1 LYKKTL
7 NIGRVQTPT
16 LAMLHNRHNEISFFK
31 KEKFYKVIADFGS
44 FKAETDRID
53 DEGTSISIANECN
66 GNTFICNHIERVK
79 KVVNPPKLFD
89 LTTLQREA
97 NKIFGL
103 TAKQTLDLAQSLY
116 EKKLIT
122 YPRTDSRYLTTD
134 MAETVSVLIR
144 MGAKMELFK
153 DIKNFYPEISHMIDD
168 KKVSDH
174 HAIIP
179 TVEIEKID
187 FSELTGDEMDIL
199 NLIICRLLSSAAE
212 PYIYENLTATFNC
225 GTHKFTS
232 KTKAVLSLGFKGIE
246 YILHNDDNNE
256 EPVTLYCEEGQTFS
270 DIKAESTEHFTS
282 PPKPYTEDTL
292 LSAMENASKKKP
304 MKMWKEKVLVHQQHE
319 QVSSKSSFKSVLQK
333 EKENR
338 FCQPNTVIF

>member
-1 LYKKTL
+1 
-7 NIGRVQTPT
+7 
-16 LAMLHNRHNEISFFK
+16 
-31 KEKFYKVIADFGS
+31 
-44 FKAETDRID
+44 
-53 DEGTSISIANECN
+53 
-66 GNTFICNHIERVK
+66 
-79 KVVNPPKLFD
+79 
-89 LTTLQREA
+89 LQREA

-292 LSAMENASKKKP
+292 LSAMENASKKETNEDVERKGLGTP
-304 MKMWKEKVLVHQQHE
+304 ATRAGIIEKLVQIGFAERKGKQILPTKHGNLLISVLPETLTSASLTAEWENTLLEISQGKS
-319 QVSSKSSFKSVLQK
+319 SSKDFMDGIKK
-333 EKENR
+333 EIRELVKRYPCISMQNPTLFEDK
-338 FCQPNTVIF
+338 